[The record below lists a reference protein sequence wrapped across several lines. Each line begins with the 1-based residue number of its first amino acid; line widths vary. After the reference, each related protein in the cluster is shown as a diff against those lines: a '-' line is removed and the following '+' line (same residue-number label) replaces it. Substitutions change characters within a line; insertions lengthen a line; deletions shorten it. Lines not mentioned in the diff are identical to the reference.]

1 MKKQQIPF
9 KNSLI
14 LLLTATIWG
23 IAFVAQSEGGD
34 AVGAFTFNATR
45 SLIGSL
51 VLIPVI
57 FLLGKLNPS
66 NDAAGDPSET
76 SAAARA
82 SAGNSSTPKGNLLS
96 RNRTLILGGISCGIC
111 LCLASNFQQ
120 VGIMYTSV
128 GKAGFITACYIVI
141 VPILGLFMKKKCSPF
156 IWMAVALALVGLY
169 LLCITDGFSIGKGD
183 ILVLICAFLFSLHI
197 LVIDYFSPKVDGVK
211 MSCIQFLVCGIL
223 TTIPALIF
231 EHPQLSAFK
240 GAWGSILYAGI
251 MSCGVAYTLQIVG
264 QKNMN
269 PTVASLILS
278 LESCI
283 SVLAGW
289 IILGQKL
296 STKEIIGCVVMFC
309 AIVLAQLPQ
318 KDTAQA

>member
-1 MKKQQIPF
+1 MQKQQIPL

-23 IAFVAQSEGGD
+23 IAFVAQSEGGN

-51 VLIPVI
+51 VLLPVI
-57 FLLGKLNPS
+57 FLMNLINPPRDTEVSHDVPSGKENNS
-66 NDAAGDPSET
+66 Q
-76 SAAARA
+76 A
-82 SAGNSSTPKGNLLS
+82 SASRPESGGLLS
-96 RNRTLILGGISCGIC
+96 RNRTLILGGVSCGIC

-120 VGIMYTSV
+120 LGILQTSV

-156 IWMAVALALVGLY
+156 IWIAVVMAVAGLY

-211 MSCIQFLVCGIL
+211 MSCIQFFVCGIL

-231 EHPQLSAFK
+231 EHPQLSDFN
-240 GAWGSILYAGI
+240 GAGGAILYAGV
-251 MSCGVAYTLQIVG
+251 MSCGVAYTLQIIG

-269 PTVASLILS
+269 PTIASLILS

-289 IILGQKL
+289 IILGQSL
-296 STKEIIGCVVMFC
+296 STREIIGCVVMFC

-318 KDTAQA
+318 KSTK

>member
-1 MKKQQIPF
+1 MKKQQIPL

-34 AVGAFTFNATR
+34 AVGAFTFNSTR

-57 FLLGKLNPS
+57 FLLNKINPKDNKDES
-66 NDAAGDPSET
+66 GVSSE
-76 SAAARA
+76 
-82 SAGNSSTPKGNLLS
+82 NSSSGNIFS

-111 LCLASNFQQ
+111 FFLASNFQQ
-120 VGIMYTSV
+120 LGIQYTSV

-156 IWMAVALALVGLY
+156 IWAAVAMALVGLY

-183 ILVLICAFLFSLHI
+183 ILVLICAVLFSLHI
-197 LVIDYFSPKVDGVK
+197 LIIDYFSPKVDGVK
-211 MSCIQFLVCGIL
+211 MSCIQFFICGVL
-223 TTIPALIF
+223 SAIPALIF
-231 EHPQLSAFK
+231 EHPQLSAFQ
-240 GAWGSILYAGI
+240 GAWGAILYAGV

-264 QKNMN
+264 QKNMD

-296 STKEIIGCVVMFC
+296 SMREIIGCVVMFT

-318 KDTAQA
+318 KETA

>member
-1 MKKQQIPF
+1 MKKKQTPL

-23 IAFVAQSEGGD
+23 IAFVAQSEGGN
-34 AVGAFTFNATR
+34 AVGAFTFNSTR

-57 FLLGKLNPS
+57 FLLNKINPKD
-66 NDAAGDPSET
+66 NKSE
-76 SAAARA
+76 SGI
-82 SAGNSSTPKGNLLS
+82 SSGNSSSGNIFS

-111 LCLASNFQQ
+111 FFLASNFQQ
-120 VGIMYTSV
+120 LGIMYTSV

-156 IWMAVALALVGLY
+156 IWAAVAMALVGLY

-197 LVIDYFSPKVDGVK
+197 LIIDYFSPKVDGVK
-211 MSCIQFLVCGIL
+211 MSCIQFFVCGVL
-223 TTIPALIF
+223 SAIPALIF
-231 EHPQLSAFK
+231 EHPQLSAFH
-240 GAWGSILYAGI
+240 GAWGAILYAGV

-264 QKNMN
+264 QKNMD

-296 STKEIIGCVVMFC
+296 SMREIIGCVVMFA

-318 KDTAQA
+318 KENA

>member
-1 MKKQQIPF
+1 MKKQQIPL

-34 AVGAFTFNATR
+34 AVGAFTFNSTR

-57 FLLGKLNPS
+57 FLLNKITPKDNKDESGVS
-66 NDAAGDPSET
+66 SE
-76 SAAARA
+76 
-82 SAGNSSTPKGNLLS
+82 NSSSGNIFS

-111 LCLASNFQQ
+111 FFLASNFQQ
-120 VGIMYTSV
+120 LGIQYTSV

-156 IWMAVALALVGLY
+156 IRAAVAMALVGLY

-183 ILVLICAFLFSLHI
+183 ILVLICAVLFSLHI
-197 LVIDYFSPKVDGVK
+197 LIIDYFSPKVDGVK
-211 MSCIQFLVCGIL
+211 MSCIQFFICGVL
-223 TTIPALIF
+223 SAIPALIF
-231 EHPQLSAFK
+231 EHPQLSAFQ
-240 GAWGSILYAGI
+240 GAWGAILYAGV

-264 QKNMN
+264 QKNMD

-296 STKEIIGCVVMFC
+296 SMREIIGCVVMFT

-318 KDTAQA
+318 KETA

>member
-1 MKKQQIPF
+1 MKKQQTPF
-9 KNSLI
+9 KNSLS

-34 AVGAFTFNATR
+34 AVGAFTFNSTR

-57 FLLGKLNPS
+57 FLLNKINPKD
-66 NDAAGDPSET
+66 NKSE
-76 SAAARA
+76 SGI
-82 SAGNSSTPKGNLLS
+82 SSGNSSSGNIFS

-111 LCLASNFQQ
+111 FFLASNFQQ
-120 VGIMYTSV
+120 LGIMYTSV

-156 IWMAVALALVGLY
+156 IWAAVAMALVGLY

-197 LVIDYFSPKVDGVK
+197 LIIDYFSPKVDGVK
-211 MSCIQFLVCGIL
+211 MSCIQFFVCGVL
-223 TTIPALIF
+223 SAIPALIF
-231 EHPQLSAFK
+231 EHPQLSAFH
-240 GAWGSILYAGI
+240 GAWGAILYAGV

-264 QKNMN
+264 QKNMD

-296 STKEIIGCVVMFC
+296 SMREIIGCVVMFA

-318 KDTAQA
+318 KENA

>member
-1 MKKQQIPF
+1 MKKQQIPL

-34 AVGAFTFNATR
+34 AVGAFTFNSTR

-57 FLLGKLNPS
+57 FLLNKINPKDNEDES
-66 NDAAGDPSET
+66 GVSSE
-76 SAAARA
+76 
-82 SAGNSSTPKGNLLS
+82 NSSSGNIFS

-111 LCLASNFQQ
+111 FFLASNFQQ
-120 VGIMYTSV
+120 LGIQYTSV

-156 IWMAVALALVGLY
+156 IWAAVAMALVGLY

-183 ILVLICAFLFSLHI
+183 ILVLICAVLFSLHI
-197 LVIDYFSPKVDGVK
+197 LIIDYFSPKVDGVK
-211 MSCIQFLVCGIL
+211 MSCIQLFICGVL
-223 TTIPALIF
+223 SAIPALIF
-231 EHPQLSAFK
+231 EHPQLSAFQ
-240 GAWGSILYAGI
+240 GAWGAILYAGV

-264 QKNMN
+264 QKNMD

-296 STKEIIGCVVMFC
+296 SMREIIGCVVMFT

-318 KDTAQA
+318 KETA

>member
-1 MKKQQIPF
+1 MKKQQTPL

-34 AVGAFTFNATR
+34 AVGAFTFNSTR

-57 FLLGKLNPS
+57 FLLNKITPKDNK
-66 NDAAGDPSET
+66 SE
-76 SAAARA
+76 SGI
-82 SAGNSSTPKGNLLS
+82 SSGNSSSGNIFS

-111 LCLASNFQQ
+111 FFLASNFQQ
-120 VGIMYTSV
+120 LGIMYTSV

-156 IWMAVALALVGLY
+156 IWAAVAMALVGLY

-197 LVIDYFSPKVDGVK
+197 LIIDYFSPKVDGVK
-211 MSCIQFLVCGIL
+211 MSCIQFFVCGVL
-223 TTIPALIF
+223 SAIPALIF
-231 EHPQLSAFK
+231 EHPQLSAFQ
-240 GAWGSILYAGI
+240 GAWGAILYAGV

-264 QKNMN
+264 QKNMD

-296 STKEIIGCVVMFC
+296 SMREIIGCVVMFA

-318 KDTAQA
+318 KENA